1 MSRQHATLSA
11 SGAHRWIA
19 CTPSALLE
27 AKFPDSYNESAE
39 EGTFAHEWAEV
50 QLKKFFKLG
59 SSQERLNQYEKE
71 MKRVKWYSAGLAEYV
86 DEYVSMVTSLA
97 DDNSIIKIEDR
108 LDFGKWVP
116 GGFGTGDAVVI
127 ADGKLTVC
135 DLKYGKNVPVS
146 AVDNPQ
152 LRLYA
157 LGAYESYNFLYDIE
171 EVRVM
176 ICQPRNGG
184 ISEET
189 LTVEELL
196 AWGEQVK
203 EIAEKAIKGEG
214 ETVAGEHCRFC
225 KAAAQCKALK
235 EYNLAGIDP
244 AKGCDDLMSPEEL
257 AEVFSRADGIISYL
271 NSVKAFCLDRALQ
284 GRLLPGY
291 KLVEGRSNRKYA
303 DEQKIANELSEAGY
317 KDFYKPQQLIGIT
330 DMQKLLGKKKFEAM
344 LSEYLIKPPG
354 KPVLVP
360 VTDARPEYN
369 SAADDFEVLKG
380 EN

>member
-39 EGTFAHEWAEV
+39 EGTFAHAWAEV

-59 SSQERLNQYEKE
+59 NQDKLNQLEKE
-71 MKRVKWYSAGLAEYV
+71 MKEDKWYSAGLAEYV

-97 DDNSIIKIEDR
+97 DDNSVIKIEDQ

-116 GGFGTGDAVVI
+116 GGFGTGDAVFI
-127 ADGKLTVC
+127 SDNKLTVC

-146 AVDNPQ
+146 AIDNPQ

-157 LGAYESYNFLYDIE
+157 LGAYEAYNFLYDIE

-203 EIAEKAIKGEG
+203 EIAEKAIKGAG

-225 KAAAQCKALK
+225 KAATQCKALRD
-235 EYNLAGIDP
+235 YNLAGIDP

-257 AEVFSRADGIISYL
+257 AVVFSRADGIISYL

-284 GRLLPGY
+284 GRPLPGY
-291 KLVEGRSNRKYA
+291 KLVEGRSNRKYT
-303 DEQKIANELSEAGY
+303 DEQKIADELLEAGY

-369 SAADDFEVLKG
+369 NAADDFEVLKG